1 MYKIL
6 IKSNNASKNRYL
18 NCLIDPS
25 FQGVNRVFDLLFS
38 DGTVRIG
45 NRRSFLPNVKIEDYN
60 IMIDGQIFF
69 GQDYNIMI
77 DGQIF
82 FGQSVK
88 SDMGTY
94 DNIWQF
100 ATCQGDDY
108 TVAQGD
114 DYLLDYPYFKHY
126 YNLIAIDFCKQQA
139 LDTDTIAI
147 QQITFTGNLNQ
158 RRGSTMCFVIQEAK

>member
-45 NRRSFLPNVKIEDYN
+45 NRRSFLPNVQIEDYN
-60 IMIDGQIFF
+60 V
-69 GQDYNIMI
+69 MI

-94 DNIWQF
+94 DNIWKI

-114 DYLLDYPYFKHY
+114 DYSLDYPYFKHY